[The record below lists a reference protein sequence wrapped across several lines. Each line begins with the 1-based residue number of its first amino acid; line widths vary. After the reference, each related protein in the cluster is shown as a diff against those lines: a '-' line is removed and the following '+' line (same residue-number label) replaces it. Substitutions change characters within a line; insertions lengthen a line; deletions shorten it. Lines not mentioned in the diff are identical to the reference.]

1 MDLDRKNKIK
11 YLRTNLV
18 KMERRTMGK
27 PASAAC
33 SPTIF
38 GKEILISGCSD
49 SAKFAL
55 ITRQNLLTPKP
66 IQRGL
71 APSLVMPWYIS
82 NIGMV

>member
-1 MDLDRKNKIK
+1 
-11 YLRTNLV
+11 
-18 KMERRTMGK
+18 
-27 PASAAC
+27 
-33 SPTIF
+33 
-38 GKEILISGCSD
+38 
-49 SAKFAL
+49 L